1 MTTPTGKTALPLLQ
15 GLFAVTVWGASF
27 IATKIA
33 LQDLSPMTIVVL
45 RFFFGILVVAG
56 AVVAT
61 GQFRRVPGND
71 VGYLALL
78 GFIGISF
85 HQWLQSTG
93 LQTAQ
98 ASTTAWLVSTTPV
111 FMAILAYFMLKE
123 KISILQAGGIF
134 VAFAGVLLVV
144 TNGDLGALTAG
155 TQGGWGDLLVL
166 VSAPNWALFSI
177 LSRRMLES
185 YSASLTML
193 YVSVFGWLITT
204 AAWIIGGYAHELA
217 QVSFNGWL
225 AILFLGILCSGFA
238 YIFWFSA
245 LQRLKASSV
254 GALLFLEPP
263 VAVIAAAF
271 FLGEPV
277 TAFGIAGG
285 VLIVAGVTLAA
296 RNGKG

>member
-193 YVSVFGWLITT
+193 YVVGRRSVVSRT
-204 AAWIIGGYAHELA
+204 AGRGHCRRVLSRRAGDRFRHCGRRADRRRRHPCRAER
-217 QVSFNGWL
+217 
-225 AILFLGILCSGFA
+225 
-238 YIFWFSA
+238 
-245 LQRLKASSV
+245 QRLIR
-254 GALLFLEPP
+254 ALL
-263 VAVIAAAF
+263 AC
-271 FLGEPV
+271 
-277 TAFGIAGG
+277 
-285 VLIVAGVTLAA
+285 
-296 RNGKG
+296 